1 MHEFYANL
9 NELLTGNVPFVSV
22 TIVDAIGSVP
32 QNAGSKMLVT
42 SEGLYFGT
50 VGGGKVE
57 KRAIEEAQSIL
68 LKRTSLTDRTM
79 FVNWSLEKDIGM
91 TCGGSVKLYFELFNT
106 NIWSIV
112 VFGAGHCS
120 SALINLL
127 VNLDCRVT
135 CFDTRQEWLDRLPNS
150 PKLKKVLSAEEL
162 PHAVPDIPDNSFV
175 ILMTMGHTTDKPI
188 LLEILRRWSERKF
201 PYLGIIG
208 SKAKAVRLKKDIDEA
223 GLPNDYKDLFFCP
236 MGLSVGNNN
245 PQEIAI
251 SIAAQLLQE
260 RDRQGFE
267 AINGAAAKP
276 CSISP

>member
-1 MHEFYANL
+1 MHEFYEKL

-42 SEGLYFGT
+42 EDGLYFGT

-57 KRAIEEAQSIL
+57 KRAIEEAGSIL
-68 LKRTSLTDRTM
+68 LKRTSAAEKTM
-79 FVNWSLEKDIGM
+79 FVNWSLDKDIGM

-106 NIWSIV
+106 NVWGIV

-120 SALINLL
+120 NALINLL

-135 CFDTRQEWLDRLPNS
+135 CFDTRQEWLDRLPANT
-150 PKLKKVLSAEEL
+150 KLTKVWSAEEL
-162 PHAVPDIPDNSFV
+162 PNMVPNIPDNSFV

-188 LLEILRRWSERKF
+188 LLEILRRWKERQF
-201 PYLGIIG
+201 PYLGVIG

-223 GLPNDYKDLFFCP
+223 GLPADYKELFHCP
-236 MGLSVGNNN
+236 MGLPIGNNH

-251 SIAAQLLQE
+251 SIVAQLLQE
-260 RDRQGFE
+260 RDKLGIE
-267 AINGAAAKP
+267 ANNGSIAAQ
-276 CSISP
+276 CSTG